1 MELMH
6 LNSLLLGLPTPLP
19 TIKILFS
26 SSANLSVYFTDKG
39 QKAHQILKRSFE
51 KKSSLLSKQ
60 PQKEPKKIQH
70 HNTTLHFLK
79 SFIVDEK

>member
-26 SSANLSVYFTDKG
+26 SSANLSVYFTEKG
-39 QKAHQILKRSFE
+39 QKAH
-51 KKSSLLSKQ
+51 
-60 PQKEPKKIQH
+60 
-70 HNTTLHFLK
+70 
-79 SFIVDEK
+79 